1 MAAGSISRP
10 PRGSSRNS
18 LSPCRVGIDDEP
30 EIVMS
35 IEVEWARMTA
45 PDLREIAARKGAL
58 AILPAGSL
66 EQHGPHLP
74 VITDTASASAASIA
88 AARLVVEGPD
98 PVPVAVL
105 PGLWLGLSEHHLPF
119 GGTISV
125 DYAAY
130 RAILE
135 SIVRSLRASGFA
147 RLLIVNGHGGNIDP
161 LAVASRELAVAY
173 DFPIVATTPWFLAP
187 AKIAAI
193 FESDTAPKH
202 ACEGE
207 TSVMM
212 AIAKDSVKAHK
223 LDEAMQQAPAPVH
236 APAGFS
242 RFYSFSERAPVTGTW
257 GDPRTATAEKG
268 ARFLAVQAEA
278 LAEAIRDTALWS
290 RPDPVWRPG
299 RGHQTTGGKAEL
311 RPGPLGGGRPFLRAP
326 APMCVV
332 KASE

>member
-1 MAAGSISRP
+1 
-10 PRGSSRNS
+10 
-18 LSPCRVGIDDEP
+18 
-30 EIVMS
+30 MS

-45 PDLREIAARKGAL
+45 SDLRAIAAREGAL

-74 VITDTASASAASIA
+74 VITDTASASAAAIA
-88 AARLVVEGPD
+88 AAHLVAND
-98 PVPVAVL
+98 FPVAVL

-135 SIVRSLRASGFA
+135 SVVRSLRAIGFA

-161 LAVASRELAVAY
+161 LAVACRELAVAY
-173 DFPIVATTPWFLAP
+173 DIPIVATTPWFMAREKLAP
-187 AKIAAI
+187 I
-193 FESDTAPKH
+193 FEVDTGAKH

-207 TSVMM
+207 TSMMM
-212 AIAKDSVKAHK
+212 AIAGDIVKKDK
-223 LDEAMQQAPAPVH
+223 LDEAMQQAPARVD

-257 GDPRTATAEKG
+257 GDPRSATADKG
-268 ARFLAVQAEA
+268 ARFLAIQAEA
-278 LAEAIRDTALWS
+278 LAAAIRDKALWS
-290 RPDPVWRPG
+290 RPDPVWRKG
-299 RGHQTTGGKAEL
+299 RGQETTAGA
-311 RPGPLGGGRPFLRAP
+311 AT
-326 APMCVV
+326 
-332 KASE
+332 S

>member
-1 MAAGSISRP
+1 
-10 PRGSSRNS
+10 
-18 LSPCRVGIDDEP
+18 
-30 EIVMS
+30 MS
-35 IEVEWARMTA
+35 TEVEWARMTA
-45 PDLREIAARKGAL
+45 PDLRAIAAREGAL

-88 AARLVVEGPD
+88 AARLVAND
-98 PVPVAVL
+98 IPVAVL

-119 GGTISV
+119 GATISV

-135 SIVRSLRASGFA
+135 SIGFA

-173 DFPIVATTPWFLAP
+173 DMPIVATTPWFLSP
-187 AKIAAI
+187 ERIAAI

-212 AIAKDSVKAHK
+212 AIAGDIVKKDK
-223 LDEAMQQAPAPVH
+223 LDEAMQQAPAPVRS
-236 APAGFS
+236 PAGFS

-278 LAEAIRDTALWS
+278 LAEAMRDKALWS
-290 RPDPVWRPG
+290 RPDPVWRKG
-299 RGHQTTGGKAEL
+299 RGQETTAGKAE
-311 RPGPLGGGRPFLRAP
+311 
-326 APMCVV
+326 
-332 KASE
+332 

>member
-1 MAAGSISRP
+1 MA
-10 PRGSSRNS
+10 
-18 LSPCRVGIDDEP
+18 
-30 EIVMS
+30 

-45 PDLREIAARKGAL
+45 PELRAIAAREGAL

-74 VITDTASASAASIA
+74 VITDTASASAAAIA
-88 AARLVVEGPD
+88 AARLVAND
-98 PVPVAVL
+98 VPVAVL

-135 SIVRSLRASGFA
+135 SIVRSLRAIGFA

-161 LAVASRELAVAY
+161 LAVACRELAVAY
-173 DFPIVATTPWFLAP
+173 DMPIVATTPWFLAREKLAP
-187 AKIAAI
+187 I
-193 FESDTAPKH
+193 FEVDSGAKH

-207 TSVMM
+207 TSLMM
-212 AIAKDSVKAHK
+212 AIAGDIVKKDK
-223 LDEAMQQAPAPVH
+223 LDEAMQQAPARVD
-236 APAGFS
+236 APAGLS

-257 GDPRTATAEKG
+257 GDPRSATPEKG

-278 LAEAIRDTALWS
+278 LAEAIRNKVLWS
-290 RPDPVWRPG
+290 RPDPVWRKG
-299 RGHQTTGGKAEL
+299 RGQETTAGA
-311 RPGPLGGGRPFLRAP
+311 AT
-326 APMCVV
+326 
-332 KASE
+332 S

>member
-1 MAAGSISRP
+1 
-10 PRGSSRNS
+10 
-18 LSPCRVGIDDEP
+18 
-30 EIVMS
+30 MS

-45 PDLREIAARKGAL
+45 PDLRAIAAREGAL

-66 EQHGPHLP
+66 EQHGQHLP
-74 VITDTASASAASIA
+74 VITDTASASAAAIA
-88 AARLVVEGPD
+88 AARLVAND
-98 PVPVAVL
+98 VPVAVL

-135 SIVRSLRASGFA
+135 SIVRSLRAIGFA

-173 DFPIVATTPWFLAP
+173 DFPIVATTPWFLARDKLAP
-187 AKIAAI
+187 I
-193 FESDTAPKH
+193 FEVDTGAKH

-207 TSVMM
+207 TSMMM
-212 AIAKDSVKAHK
+212 AIAGDIVKKDK
-223 LDEAMQQAPAPVH
+223 LDEAMRQAPPPVH

-257 GDPRTATAEKG
+257 GDPRSATAEKG

-278 LAEAIRDTALWS
+278 LAEAIRNKVLWS
-290 RPDPVWRPG
+290 RPDPVWRKG
-299 RGHQTTGGKAEL
+299 RGQETTAGA
-311 RPGPLGGGRPFLRAP
+311 
-326 APMCVV
+326 VT
-332 KASE
+332 S

>member
-1 MAAGSISRP
+1 M
-10 PRGSSRNS
+10 N
-18 LSPCRVGIDDEP
+18 LV
-30 EIVMS
+30 
-35 IEVEWARMTA
+35 VEWARMTA
-45 PDLREIAARKGAL
+45 PELRAIAAREGAL

-74 VITDTASASAASIA
+74 VITDTASASAAAIA
-88 AARLVVEGPD
+88 AARLVAND
-98 PVPVAVL
+98 VPVAVL

-135 SIVRSLRASGFA
+135 SIVRSLRAIGFA

-173 DFPIVATTPWFLAP
+173 DFPIVATTPWFLAREKLAP
-187 AKIAAI
+187 I
-193 FESDTAPKH
+193 FEVDTGAKH

-212 AIAKDSVKAHK
+212 AIAGDIVKKDK
-223 LDEAMQQAPAPVH
+223 LDEAMQQAPARVD

-257 GDPRTATAEKG
+257 GDPRSATAEKG

-278 LAEAIRDTALWS
+278 LAEAIRDKVLWS
-290 RPDPVWRPG
+290 RPDPVWRKG
-299 RGHQTTGGKAEL
+299 RGQQTTAGA
-311 RPGPLGGGRPFLRAP
+311 
-326 APMCVV
+326 VTY
-332 KASE
+332 

>member
-1 MAAGSISRP
+1 
-10 PRGSSRNS
+10 
-18 LSPCRVGIDDEP
+18 
-30 EIVMS
+30 MS
-35 IEVEWARMTA
+35 TEVEWARMTA
-45 PDLREIAARKGAL
+45 PVLRAIAAREGAL

-74 VITDTASASAASIA
+74 VITDTASASAAAIA
-88 AARLVVEGPD
+88 AARLVANDPD

-161 LAVASRELAVAY
+161 LAVASRELAVAH
-173 DFPIVATTPWFLAP
+173 DFPIVATTPWFM
-187 AKIAAI
+187 AADKLRPI
-193 FESDTAPKH
+193 FESDSGAKH

-207 TSVMM
+207 TSLML
-212 AIAKDSVKAHK
+212 AIAGDIVKKDKF
-223 LDEAMQQAPAPVH
+223 DEAMQQAPAPVR

-242 RFYSFSERAPVTGTW
+242 RFYSFSERAPITGTW
-257 GDPRTATAEKG
+257 GNPRAATAEKG
-268 ARFLAVQAEA
+268 TRFLAVQAEA
-278 LAEAIRDTALWS
+278 LAEAIRDKTLWS
-290 RPDPVWRPG
+290 RPDPVWRTG
-299 RGHQTTGGKAEL
+299 RGQDTTA
-311 RPGPLGGGRPFLRAP
+311 GRAD
-326 APMCVV
+326 
-332 KASE
+332 